1 MTKRFQYSKF
11 FLLLVA
17 RRFTFHLLKCIFD
30 FFFLLTRKSSICRD
44 NWPHCITDEIIRT
57 RWVESSKLQT
67 ICIFGTE
74 TQTQNQNQI
83 QNNLSWIVSSSK
95 YIALDFLILIFD
107 AFLDDDKQKDGEL
120 DDWIIFWG
128 NILTDL
134 LL

>member
-1 MTKRFQYSKF
+1 MSWVKQASDDLHFWNW
-11 FLLLVA
+11 
-17 RRFTFHLLKCIFD
+17 
-30 FFFLLTRKSSICRD
+30 KS
-44 NWPHCITDEIIRT
+44 E
-57 RWVESSKLQT
+57 
-67 ICIFGTE
+67 
-74 TQTQNQNQI
+74 TQNQNQI